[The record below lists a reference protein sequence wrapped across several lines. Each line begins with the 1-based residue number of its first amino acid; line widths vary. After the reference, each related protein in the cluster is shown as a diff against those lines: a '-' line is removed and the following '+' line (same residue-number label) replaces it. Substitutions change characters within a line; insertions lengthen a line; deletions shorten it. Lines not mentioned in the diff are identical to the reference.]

1 MKNSIN
7 NSNEQFMIYDS
18 ADEERLFIEELLQS
32 LLSRYQIGLDTMKG
46 TNLIFDCVYLL
57 YYKCYKINP
66 N

>member
-1 MKNSIN
+1 
-7 NSNEQFMIYDS
+7 MIYDS